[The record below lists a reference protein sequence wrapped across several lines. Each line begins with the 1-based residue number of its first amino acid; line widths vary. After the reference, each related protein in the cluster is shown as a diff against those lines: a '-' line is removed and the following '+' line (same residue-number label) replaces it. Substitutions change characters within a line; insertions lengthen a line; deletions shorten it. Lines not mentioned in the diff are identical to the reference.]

1 MPLSDCHIRR
11 ASARFQGA
19 LGAEKLE
26 ALGHAAGF
34 VQRRRVITATSVFWA
49 LMLTLGTRSAEYISD
64 VLRALNHRENWAVRY
79 KPFWNRL
86 AKAAFARWMKAVFQ
100 QLTLELATRAL
111 MTKKGSVLDS
121 FTEVFL
127 DDGSSF
133 AVHDGLRR
141 IFPGRFRKNKPAAVE
156 LHAHMNLLSGQMDR
170 VSMAPDKESERQFL
184 PPAQS
189 LPRGSLSLRD
199 RGYIDLGYFEE
210 LLAAEAY
217 LICRA
222 TSKLNPVIVRVLAGL
237 PRKLARKWK
246 GRRLQDLRRRKLKAD
261 LDLLLSWTRAGKPPL
276 ELRLCI
282 RYVPEKKSWTWLL
295 TNLPADKFSAAVV
308 GQLYR
313 LRWQIEL
320 TFKEW
325 KSYASLRAF
334 QTANPSIVEGLIWA
348 SLCAALLKRAL
359 AFSTQ
364 LALDH
369 RKTISTRIAAMSG
382 RQILGDL
389 AAWAQAGFAVES
401 FAAILVFICGN
412 ACRTHPERDRRS
424 PARGLGLIYE
434 RNYRADKD

>member
-19 LGAEKLE
+19 LGADKLE
-26 ALGHAAGF
+26 ALGRATGF

-64 VLRALNHRENWAVRY
+64 VLRALNHREKWAIRY

-133 AVHDGLRR
+133 AVHDGLRKM
-141 IFPGRFRKNKPAAVE
+141 FPGRFRKNKPAAIE

-170 VSMAPDKESERQFL
+170 VSMAPDKESERKFL
-184 PPAQS
+184 PPAHS

-199 RGYIDLGYFEE
+199 RGYIDLTYFED
-210 LLAAEAY
+210 LQAAEAY

-237 PRKLARKWK
+237 PKKVARTWQ
-246 GRRLQDLRRRKLKAD
+246 GRRLQDLRRQKLKAD
-261 LDLLLSWTRAGKPPL
+261 LDLLLSWTRKNKPPL

-295 TNLPADKFSAAVV
+295 TNLPADKYSAAVV

-320 TFKEW
+320 VFKEW

-334 QTANPSIVEGLIWA
+334 QTANASIVEGLIWA

-359 AFSTQ
+359 AFSAQ
-364 LALDH
+364 LAIDH
-369 RKTISTRIAAMSG
+369 RKTLSARIAAMSG
-382 RQILGDL
+382 RQLLGDL
-389 AAWAQAGFAVES
+389 AAWAQHGFAVEA
-401 FAAILVFICGN
+401 FAEIMLFLLSN
-412 ACRTHPERDRRS
+412 ARRTHPERDRLS
-424 PARGLGLIYE
+424 PARVIGVIYE
-434 RNYRADKD
+434 RKHRAAKD

>member
-26 ALGHAAGF
+26 ALAREARF
-34 VQRRRVITATSVFWA
+34 VQRRRVVTATSVFWA

-64 VLRALNHRENWAVRY
+64 VLRALNHREGWALRY
-79 KPFWNRL
+79 KPFWDRL
-86 AKAAFARWMKAVFQ
+86 ARASFARWMKTVFQ
-100 QLTLELATRAL
+100 QLTSELATRAML
-111 MTKKGSVLDS
+111 TEKGSVLDS
-121 FTEVFL
+121 FTDVFL

-133 AVHDGLRR
+133 AVHDGLRK
-141 IFPGRFRKNKPAAVE
+141 IFPGRFRKNKPAAIE
-156 LHAHMNLLSGQMDR
+156 LHAHMRFLSGQMDL
-170 VSMAPDKESERQFL
+170 VSLAPDKEAERQFL
-184 PPAQS
+184 PPARS

-199 RGYIDLGYFEE
+199 RGYIDLGYFED
-210 LLAAEAY
+210 LQAAEAF

-222 TSKLNPVIVRVLAGL
+222 TSRLNPVIVRVLEGL
-237 PRKLARKWK
+237 PRNIAKKWE
-246 GRRLQDLRRRKLKAD
+246 GRRLQELRRRKLKAN
-261 LDLLLSWTRAGKPPL
+261 LDLLLSWSRAGKPPL
-276 ELRLCI
+276 VLRLCI

-295 TNLPADKFSAAVV
+295 TNLPHEKVSASSI

-320 TFKEW
+320 AFKEW

-359 AFSTQ
+359 AFSAQ

-369 RKTISTRIAAMSG
+369 KKALSTRIAAMSG
-382 RQILGDL
+382 RQLLGDL
-389 AAWAQAGFAVES
+389 AAWAQTGFAAQA
-401 FAAILVFICGN
+401 FGAILLFLALN
-412 ACRTHPERDRRS
+412 ATRTHPERDRLT
-424 PARGLGLIYE
+424 PARTLGMIFE
-434 RNYRADKD
+434 RT